1 MGRLEYQR
9 GNFDAAFQVFHGIDI
24 RGLTPRM
31 TRAIVE
37 RTWQRKPRTKGD
49 IISSREM
56 SMHSVSL
63 LLEAILLKAKSLDEL
78 GRTGGNS
85 FILHSDSLF
94 TGLGLCHGSLELEN
108 LCLRFSCYV
117 WFLRKNLKLIYSCTD

>member
-1 MGRLEYQR
+1 M
-9 GNFDAAFQVFHGIDI
+9 FHGIDI

-49 IISSREM
+49 IISTQEM

-78 GRTGGNS
+78 GRTRGNS
-85 FILHSDSLF
+85 FVLPSAGLF
-94 TGLGLCHGSLELEN
+94 TGLGLCHDSQEI
-108 LCLRFSCYV
+108 FT
-117 WFLRKNLKLIYSCTD
+117 F